1 MLSSAFIPEMGLTSV
16 SWDPHK
22 IHLGPEVWGSLSNC
36 PPSFVER
43 EQVARVCM
51 HA

>member
-1 MLSSAFIPEMGLTSV
+1 MLSSAFIPEMGLTPV

-22 IHLGPEVWGSLSNC
+22 TRLGPEALASLSNC

-43 EQVARVCM
+43 EQVLQVCM